1 MLCLPTL
8 GDFYPDSDEGEP
20 EPEWVKTERESF
32 HRDHDKNGDGK
43 MDASEIMSWII
54 PDDYDHTVAETQH
67 LLQESDSDKVCSLS
81 LTNTHTP
88 SLNHPHPQIAVTETL
103 DCWSVRQTRS

>member
-1 MLCLPTL
+1 M
-8 GDFYPDSDEGEP
+8 
-20 EPEWVKTERESF
+20 KTERESF

-67 LLQESDSDKVCSLS
+67 LLQEADSDKVCSLN
-81 LTNTHTP
+81 LTHTLTLSFAHTAVSE
-88 SLNHPHPQIAVTETL
+88 SL
-103 DCWSVRQTRS
+103 DYWSGGQTRS

>member
-1 MLCLPTL
+1 M
-8 GDFYPDSDEGEP
+8 
-20 EPEWVKTERESF
+20 KTERESF

-67 LLQESDSDKVCSLS
+67 LLQEADSDKVCSL
-81 LTNTHTP
+81 NFRTHSRVRESGLLVWGSDP
-88 SLNHPHPQIAVTETL
+88 KLNPRLFNFKP
-103 DCWSVRQTRS
+103 